1 MLNDI
6 KFKPQK
12 AEPHLDGTV
21 ENGLKRCFTEQLVW
35 ENVRI
40 RVILFPLFLPS
51 VKRKKL
57 AVKKWPELMKRALK
71 KRSEMRACVH
81 IRDRKLP
88 CLGCF

>member
-6 KFKPQK
+6 KLKPQK

-21 ENGLKRCFTEQLVW
+21 ENGPKSCFTEQPVW

-40 RVILFPLFLPS
+40 RVILFPLFLPP
-51 VKRKKL
+51 VKHKKL

-88 CLGCF
+88 RLGCF